1 MSRVQDK
8 VVLITGG
15 ASGLG
20 AADAALLAREGAR
33 VIVTDISEEA
43 GRAVADRIGGEFMR
57 HDVRREDDWARVMD
71 SVLTR
76 HGRLDVLVNNAGI
89 CTVGDIESTTLDQY
103 RLLAAVH
110 GEAAFLGCQHA
121 VRVMKE
127 RGGSIINISSVAALR
142 ATPPVLAY
150 AAAKGSIRALSLS
163 VAGHCRDKGYPIRCN
178 AIFPGVIDTPLV
190 VPVVGA
196 NFPGAGQPD
205 DVANMVLFLAS
216 DESRFV
222 TGAEFV
228 VDNGATARL
237 AA

>member
-33 VIVTDISEEA
+33 VIVTDIAEDA
-43 GRAVADRIGGEFMR
+43 GRAVAERIGGEFMR
-57 HDVRREDDWARVMD
+57 HDVRREDDWARVID
-71 SVLTR
+71 GVLAR

-89 CTVGDIESTTLDQY
+89 CPVGDIETTTLEQF
-103 RLLAAVH
+103 RLLSAVH
-110 GEAAFLGCQHA
+110 GEATFLGCRHA
-121 VRVMKE
+121 VQVMKE
-127 RGGSIINISSVAALR
+127 RGGSIVNIASVAALR

-150 AAAKGSIRALSLS
+150 AAAKGAIRALSLS

-178 AIFPGVIDTPLV
+178 TIFPGVMDTPLV

-196 NFPGAGQPD
+196 NYPGAGRPE
-205 DVANMVLFLAS
+205 DVAAMVLFLAS

-237 AA
+237 TA

>member
-1 MSRVQDK
+1 MKRMQDK
-8 VVLITGG
+8 VVIVTGG

-20 AADAALLAREGAR
+20 AADAALLAREGAH
-33 VIVTDISEEA
+33 VIVTDIAEAA
-43 GRAVADRIGGEFMR
+43 GRAVADRVGGEFMPQ
-57 HDVRREDDWARVMD
+57 DVRREEDWARVMD
-71 SVLTR
+71 RVLAR

-89 CTVGDIESTTLDQY
+89 CLVGDIESTTLEQY

-110 GEAAFLGCQHA
+110 SESCFLGCQQA

-127 RGGSIINISSVAALR
+127 RGGSVINISSIAALR

-150 AAAKGSIRALSLS
+150 AAAKGAIRALSLS

-178 AIFPGVIDTPLV
+178 TIFPGVIDTPLV

-205 DVANMVLFLAS
+205 DVAAMVLFLAS

>member
-1 MSRVQDK
+1 MNRMKDK

-20 AADAALLAREGAR
+20 AADAALLAQEGAH
-33 VIVTDISEEA
+33 VIVTDVAEEA

-57 HDVRREDDWARVMD
+57 HDVRLEKDWARVVAA
-71 SVLTR
+71 VLAR
-76 HGRLDVLVNNAGI
+76 HGRLDTLVNNAGI
-89 CTVGDIESTTLDQY
+89 VRVGDIESTTLEDYQ
-103 RLLAAVH
+103 LLGAVH
-110 GEAAFLGCQHA
+110 GEACFLGCREA
-121 VRVMKE
+121 VQAMKE
-127 RGGSIINISSVAALR
+127 RGGSIINISSIAALR

-150 AAAKGSIRALSLS
+150 AAAKGAIRALSLS
-163 VAGHCRDKGYPIRCN
+163 VAGHCRDRGYPIRCN

-196 NFPGAGQPD
+196 NFPGAGRPD
-205 DVANMVLFLAS
+205 DVAHMVLFLAS

-228 VDNGATARL
+228 VDNGATARM

>member
-1 MSRVQDK
+1 MSRMHDK
-8 VVLITGG
+8 VVLITGA

-20 AADAALLAREGAR
+20 AADAALLASEGAH
-33 VIVTDISEEA
+33 VIVTDVAQDA
-43 GRAVADRIGGEFMR
+43 GRAVAQRIGGEFMP
-57 HDVRREDDWARVMD
+57 HDVRSEADWARVMD
-71 SVLTR
+71 NVLVR
-76 HGRLDVLVNNAGI
+76 HGRLDVLVNNAGV
-89 CTVGDIESTTLDQY
+89 CLVGDIETTTLEQY
-103 RLLAAVH
+103 RLLSAVH
-110 GEAAFLGCQHA
+110 GEACFLGCRHA
-121 VRVMKE
+121 VQVMKE

-150 AAAKGSIRALSLS
+150 AAAKGAIRALSLS

-178 AIFPGVIDTPLV
+178 TIFPGVIDTPLV
-190 VPVVGA
+190 VPIVGA
-196 NFPGAGQPD
+196 DFPGAGRPE
-205 DVANMVLFLAS
+205 DVAAMVLFLAS

>member
-1 MSRVQDK
+1 MKRVQDK

-33 VIVTDISEEA
+33 VIVTDIAQEA
-43 GRAVADRIGGEFMR
+43 GRDVAARIGGEFVP

-89 CTVGDIESTTLDQY
+89 CPVGDIETATLEQF

-127 RGGSIINISSVAALR
+127 RGGSIVNISSIAAMR

-150 AAAKGSIRALSLS
+150 AAAKGTIRALSLQ

-196 NFPGAGQPD
+196 NFPGAGRPD

-228 VDNGATARL
+228 IDNGATARL
-237 AA
+237 AM

>member
-20 AADAALLAREGAR
+20 AADAALLAREGAH
-33 VIVTDISEEA
+33 VVVTDIAEEA
-43 GRAVADRIGGEFMR
+43 GRAVAERVGGSFMR
-57 HDVRREDDWARVMD
+57 HDVRREDDWARVID
-71 SVLTR
+71 AVLAR
-76 HGRLDVLVNNAGI
+76 HGRLDVLVNNAGV
-89 CTVGDIESTTLDQY
+89 CPVGDIETTTLEQF
-103 RLLAAVH
+103 RAVQAVH
-110 GEAAFLGCQHA
+110 AEACFLGCHHA
-121 VRVMKE
+121 VQVMKE
-127 RGGSIINISSVAALR
+127 RGGSIVNIASIAALR

-150 AAAKGSIRALSLS
+150 AAAKGAIRALSLS
-163 VAGHCRDKGYPIRCN
+163 VAGHCRDKNYPIRCN
-178 AIFPGVIDTPLV
+178 TIFPGVMDTPLV

-196 NFPGAGQPD
+196 NFPGAGRPE
-205 DVANMVLFLAS
+205 DVAAMVLFLAS

-228 VDNGATARL
+228 VDNGATVRM

>member
-1 MSRVQDK
+1 MKRMQDK
-8 VVLITGG
+8 VVLITGA

-33 VIVTDISEEA
+33 VVVTDIAEEA
-43 GRAVADRIGGEFMR
+43 GRAVAERIGGEFLH
-57 HDVRREDDWARVMD
+57 HDVRSEADWARVMAA
-71 SVLTR
+71 VLAR

-89 CTVGDIESTTLDQY
+89 CLVGDIETTTLAQY

-110 GEAAFLGCQHA
+110 AEACFLGCQQA
-121 VRVMKE
+121 VQLMKE
-127 RGGSIINISSVAALR
+127 RGGSIINISSIAAMR

-150 AAAKGSIRALSLS
+150 AAAKGAIRALSLS
-163 VAGHCRDKGYPIRCN
+163 VAAHCIDKKYPIRCN
-178 AIFPGVIDTPLV
+178 AIFPGLIDTPLV
-190 VPVVGA
+190 VPVVGE
-196 NFPGAGQPD
+196 NFPGLGQPE
-205 DVANMVLFLAS
+205 DVAHMVLFLAS

>member
-1 MSRVQDK
+1 MKRLQDK

-20 AADAALLAREGAR
+20 AADATLLAREGAK
-33 VIVTDISEEA
+33 VIVTDISDDA
-43 GRAVADRIGGEFMR
+43 GRAVAKRIGGEFMH
-57 HDVRREDDWARVMD
+57 HDVTQEADWTRVIAA
-71 SVLTR
+71 VLSK

-89 CTVGDIESTTLDQY
+89 CRVGDIETTTLEQY
-103 RLLAAVH
+103 RLMAAVH
-110 GEAAFLGCQHA
+110 GESCFIGCQQA
-121 VRVMKE
+121 VQVMKE
-127 RGGSIINISSVAALR
+127 RGGSIINISSIAALR

-150 AAAKGSIRALSLS
+150 AAAKGAIRALSLS

-196 NFPGAGQPD
+196 NFPGAGQPE

>member
-1 MSRVQDK
+1 MKRVRNK
-8 VVLITGG
+8 VVLITGA

-33 VIVTDISEEA
+33 VIVTDIAQDA
-43 GRAVADRIGGEFMR
+43 GRAVAERIGGEFMP
-57 HDVRREDDWARVMD
+57 HDVRREDDWARVID
-71 SVLTR
+71 AVVAR
-76 HGRLDVLVNNAGI
+76 HGALDVLVNNAGV
-89 CTVGDIESTTLDQY
+89 CPVGDIESTTLEQY

-127 RGGSIINISSVAALR
+127 RGGSIINISSIAALR

-150 AAAKGSIRALSLS
+150 AAAKGAIRALSLS

-178 AIFPGVIDTPLV
+178 TIFPGVMDTPLV

-196 NFPGAGQPD
+196 NFPGAGRPE
-205 DVANMVLFLAS
+205 DVAAMVLFLAS

-228 VDNGATARL
+228 VDNGATVRM

>member
-1 MSRVQDK
+1 MKRLHDK
-8 VVLITGG
+8 VVLITGA

-20 AADAALLAREGAR
+20 AADAALLAREGAQ
-33 VIVTDISEEA
+33 VIVTDVNDAA
-43 GRAVADRIGGEFMR
+43 GEAVAARIGGEFMR
-57 HDVRREDDWARVMD
+57 HDVRREDDWTRVIAA
-71 SVLTR
+71 VLAR

-89 CTVGDIESTTLDQY
+89 CLVGDIESTTLEQY

-110 GEAAFLGCQHA
+110 GEACFLGCRHA
-121 VRVMKE
+121 VQVMKE
-127 RGGSIINISSVAALR
+127 RGGSIVNISSIAALR

-150 AAAKGSIRALSLS
+150 AAAKGAIRALSLS

-178 AIFPGVIDTPLV
+178 TIFPGVIDTPLV

-228 VDNGATARL
+228 VDNGATARMGP
-237 AA
+237 

>member
-8 VVLITGG
+8 VVLITGA

-33 VIVTDISEEA
+33 VIVTDIAEEA
-43 GRAVADRIGGEFMR
+43 GRSVAARVGGEFMR
-57 HDVRREDDWARVMD
+57 HDVRQEADWARVV
-71 SVLTR
+71 SAVLAR

-89 CTVGDIESTTLDQY
+89 CTVGDIETTPLEQY
-103 RLLAAVH
+103 RLLSAVH
-110 GEAAFLGCQHA
+110 GESCFLGCQQA

-127 RGGSIINISSVAALR
+127 HGGSIINISSVAALR

-150 AAAKGSIRALSLS
+150 AAAKGAIRALSLS

-178 AIFPGVIDTPLV
+178 TIFPGVIDTPLV

-196 NFPGAGQPD
+196 NFPGAGRPD
-205 DVANMVLFLAS
+205 DVAAMVLFLAS